1 MLKVNEGNTDRI
13 VRIIL
18 GIVLIVLGLATSQHL
33 LAVVGLVPL
42 LTGLS
47 GFCLIYRLLGISTCP
62 VETK

>member
-1 MLKVNEGNTDRI
+1 MLKVNEGHTDRI

-18 GIVLIVLGLATSQHL
+18 GIVLIVLGLATSQIL
-33 LAVVGLVPL
+33 LAIVGLVPL

-62 VETK
+62 VESK

>member
-13 VRIIL
+13 VRIIV
-18 GIVLIVLGLATSQHL
+18 GIALIVLGLATSQLL

-62 VETK
+62 VENK